1 MELVDVVDSKSTG
14 SNAVPVR
21 VRPAAYKIF
30 FLFARKNCDKN
41 KDKSLKLHINLG
53 KNSYDVFLKRGGLN
67 EAGKLFN
74 LDRKVLIVTDDG
86 VPSQYAKIVAEQCRD
101 SVCVTLPQGER
112 TKSFFYF
119 ELLCKKCL
127 EAQLTRNDCIVAV
140 GGGVV
145 GDLVGFTAAS
155 YMRGIDFYNIPT
167 TVLSQVDSSIGGK
180 VAINL
185 DNIKNIV
192 GAFYQPRG
200 VVIDPD
206 ILKTLPLRQFS
217 NGLAEAIKMGLIW
230 DEKLFYLFEKENPM
244 DYIDEII
251 WRSLKAKQFVVQKDE
266 YENGLRRILNFGHTI
281 GHGIESCGKFYHGEC
296 VALGM
301 IPMCTPSIRKRL
313 LSVLKKFNL
322 PTQFNF
328 DKDVV
333 LKAIFHD
340 KKSNKDLINMIF
352 VEEIGKAVQKTI
364 KKSELY
370 RLLEKYNCSEDIK

>member
-21 VRPAAYKIF
+21 VRPAAYKII

-53 KNSYDVFLKRGGLN
+53 KNSYDVFLQRGSLN
-67 EAGKLFN
+67 EIGKLFN

-101 SVCVTLPQGER
+101 SICITLPQGEEP
-112 TKSFFYF
+112 KNFFYF

-127 EAQLTRNDCIVAV
+127 EAQITRKDCIVAV

-145 GDLVGFTAAS
+145 GDLAGFTSAS

-206 ILKTLPLRQFS
+206 ILKTLPSRQIS
-217 NGLAEAIKMGLIW
+217 NGLAEAIKTGLIC
-230 DEKLFYLFEKENPM
+230 DDKLFSLFEKENLM

-251 WRSLKAKQFVVQKDE
+251 WRSLRAKQIVVQEDE
-266 YENGLRRILNFGHTI
+266 HENGLRRILNFGHTI
-281 GHGIESCGKFYHGEC
+281 GHGIESCGKLYHGEC

-301 IPMCTPSIRKRL
+301 IPMCESSIRKRL
-313 LSVLKKFNL
+313 LSVLKKLDL

-333 LKAIFHD
+333 LKAILHD
-340 KKSNKDLINMIF
+340 KKSDKDSINMIF

-364 KKSELY
+364 KKLDLHH
-370 RLLEKYNCSEDIK
+370 LLENYNLEDVK

>member
-21 VRPAAYKIF
+21 VRPAAYKII
-30 FLFARKNCDKN
+30 FLFDKKIVIKI

-53 KNSYDVFLKRGGLN
+53 KNSYDVFVQRGGLN
-67 EAGKLFN
+67 EVGKLFN
-74 LDRKVLIVTDDG
+74 LNRKVLIVTDDG

-101 SVCVTLPQGER
+101 PVCVTLPQGER

-127 EAQLTRNDCIVAV
+127 EAQLTRNDSIVAV

-145 GDLVGFTAAS
+145 GDLAGFTAAS

-192 GAFYQPRG
+192 GAFYQPCG
-200 VVIDPD
+200 VVIDPE
-206 ILKTLPLRQFS
+206 ILKTLSLRQIS

-230 DEKLFYLFEKENPM
+230 DEKLFYLFEKENSM
-244 DYIDEII
+244 DCIDEII
-251 WRSLKAKQFVVQKDE
+251 WRSLKAKQIVVQEDE

-281 GHGIESCGKFYHGEC
+281 GHGIESCGQLYHGEC

-301 IPMCTPSIRKRL
+301 IPMCVPNIRKRL
-313 LSVLKKFNL
+313 FSVLKKFNL

-340 KKSNKDLINMIF
+340 KKLDKDSINMIF

-370 RLLEKYNCSEDIK
+370 RLLEKYNCSEDI